1 MLPKTK
7 KVAQNLKT
15 CKLCA
20 GGIKTE
26 DALQCIYWFL
36 PNTCAQIYS
45 YYAGVTIKHHK
56 QHLDTSSP
64 FKCLYCRERVHE
76 GKINTLQNELDSLKQ
91 ALAQF

>member
-20 GGIKTE
+20 GDIKTE

-36 PNTCAQIYS
+36 QHLCTDS
-45 YYAGVTIKHHK
+45 YYAGVTIKHYK

-64 FKCLYCRERVHE
+64 FKCLYCREKAHE
-76 GKINTLQNELDSLKQ
+76 DKINTLQNKLDSLK
-91 ALAQF
+91 

>member
-36 PNTCAQIYS
+36 PNTCAQIATMLELPS
-45 YYAGVTIKHHK
+45 STTNSIWTLLHPSNASTAGRGFTKTK
-56 QHLDTSSP
+56 
-64 FKCLYCRERVHE
+64 
-76 GKINTLQNELDSLKQ
+76 
-91 ALAQF
+91 